1 MLLRRAVANSGNNNG
16 GIMLVMKLPG
26 PSKMTSACSNAWMAS
41 CAALTM
47 GTKKSDW
54 GNSVKLSMLISPTI
68 LEPEPK
74 LAAR

>member
-1 MLLRRAVANSGNNNG
+1 
-16 GIMLVMKLPG
+16 MKLPG

-41 CAALTM
+41 CAALTR

-54 GNSVKLSMLISPTI
+54 GNSVKLSMLTSPTI